1 MNFLKF
7 SLSLI
12 ISSYSILCFSQS
24 ADSVRV
30 EKKSSNLSMS
40 YNSSIVYPGVR
51 VGVELPVQTISI
63 TKTKKSG
70 KTKDF
75 VEDRFVTANLSWYH
89 HPSFHDNS
97 YLTVGWTMR
106 RTKQSGFVTEF
117 SPEIGLSRT
126 FLGGTTYKVDDSGN
140 VTIKKEA
147 GYYYALVSVG
157 GGIGYDFSKK
167 KHKPLL
173 IFSKCNV
180 FMMFPYNSTIY
191 LRPAIELGLVYK
203 PQNFL
208 CMKVK
213 SKHRNR

>member
-208 CMKVK
+208 CLKVK

>member
-40 YNSSIVYPGVR
+40 YNSSIVYPGAR